1 MKVYEV
7 NHPTERNLMAD
18 IIVSEVEGLAYVRVF
33 DVPIG
38 EWEDTEVSYGIERL
52 QKHEGAIYVEHE
64 GNIYELSD
72 IDLVTER
79 KGVREC

>member
-33 DVPIG
+33 DRPTG
-38 EWEDTEVSYGIERL
+38 EWEDTEVSYGVERL
-52 QKHEGAIYVEHE
+52 RQDDRGGFIEHE
-64 GNIYELSD
+64 GDIYELRD
-72 IDLVTER
+72 IDLITEK
-79 KGVREC
+79 KGA

>member
-52 QKHEGAIYVEHE
+52 QQDDRGGFVEHE
-64 GNIYELSD
+64 GNIYVLSD
-72 IDLVTER
+72 TDLVTER
-79 KGVREC
+79 KGA